1 MANGINPYQ
10 LAAIA
15 NRAKQSQVN
24 VQNWQ
29 KQDALDTA
37 KHVGH
42 ETEIFKDKT
51 RDIKER
57 ISERLGRPLGSGI
70 DQLGSLLQL
79 TPLGPLGKA
88 IGVGLTKFLGG
99 SRHKRKAKRAIA
111 DSENILGE
119 LDSKYEKSWLGNYMK
134 DFVSGYEQQ
143 FTDMRQE
150 LPSSSE
156 MIMGSIIDGLM
167 AYGQAGG
174 KSEQARIDAGGAR
187 GGWAGGLFEGSTPDT
202 PTTNIP
208 TADFNF
214 DTIDTS
220 IPNIDWNKIFEE
232 LHRYTKQYPP
242 ANPL

>member
-29 KQDALDTA
+29 KQDALNTA

-42 ETEIFKDKT
+42 ETEIFKDKK
-51 RDIKER
+51 RDIEER
-57 ISERLGRPLGSGI
+57 IAERLGRPLGSGM

-79 TPLGPLGKA
+79 SPLGPLGKG
-88 IGVGLTKFLGG
+88 IGSLITGVLGG
-99 SRHKRKAKRAIA
+99 RRKKRKAKRAIA
-111 DSENILGE
+111 DSKKILGE

-167 AYGQAGG
+167 AYGAAGG

-187 GGWAGGLFEGSTPDT
+187 GGWAGGLFKGSTPNT
-202 PTTNIP
+202 PTANIP
-208 TADFNF
+208 TTDFNF
-214 DTIDTS
+214 DAIDPS
-220 IPNIDWNKIFEE
+220 IPDIDWTKVFEE

-242 ANPL
+242 TNPL